1 MKVSQFGGWDHR
13 QTGRQLPDRRLPT
26 FAEES
31 EALLA
36 WPSMQK
42 AQRTLLQRHQAILG
56 HSLEFDHSL
65 RQGRGKAH
73 ASLFGS
79 FALSEEVDSSRALGF
94 FTRARLGPR
103 GLAASC
109 CGGDG
114 GWPARS

>member
-1 MKVSQFGGWDHR
+1 MANRAAGTTDPR
-13 QTGRQLPDRRLPT
+13 QQY
-26 FAEES
+26 
-31 EALLA
+31 
-36 WPSMQK
+36 QV
-42 AQRTLLQRHQAILG
+42 ILG

-65 RQGRGKAH
+65 RRGRGKTH

-79 FALSEEVDSSRALGF
+79 FALSEEVGSSRALGF

-103 GLAASC
+103 RLSASC